1 MTRPTGSV
9 ERPDPLREP
18 IVISR
23 ARLRGPVTARS
34 VLQWRRAHTLSS
46 ELLQLIGFVPVTDG
60 SATVLV
66 LPAHVPG
73 HEQRLK
79 AATAAATLRAI
90 GHPVRLARQL
100 EDPQAVPQ
108 LSQPLL
114 GSALRQQLGQGG
126 DLGRPW
132 GDGHSDDV
140 ARTLLELSAPSSG
153 ILAVAAETLRE
164 AEWWWWGAEHPVDH
178 MPATQRLAELAEQLH
193 AVAGEISRLRADLA
207 LMDRRRDE
215 SGQTPPHR
223 NPSVAATAAAA
234 AAAARPSSRS
244 GGQRRR

>member
-1 MTRPTGSV
+1 MTGPTGSV

-23 ARLRGPVTARS
+23 ARPRGPVTARS
-34 VLQWRRAHTLSS
+34 ALQWRRAHTLSG

-60 SATVLV
+60 PATVLV
-66 LPAHVPG
+66 LPAHLPS

-178 MPATQRLAELAEQLH
+178 TPATQRLAELAEQLH
-193 AVAGEISRLRADLA
+193 TVAGEISRLRADLA

-234 AAAARPSSRS
+234 RPASRS